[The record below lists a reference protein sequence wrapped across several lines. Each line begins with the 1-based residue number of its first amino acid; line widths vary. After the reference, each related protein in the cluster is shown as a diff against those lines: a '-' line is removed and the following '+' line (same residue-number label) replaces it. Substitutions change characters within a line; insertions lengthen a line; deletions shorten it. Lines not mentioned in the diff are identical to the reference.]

1 MCVVFHLE
9 AFAES
14 WPVKTRDPTAMQ
26 TEASNRLVVS
36 GCLGDKLECTKEE
49 NGKHCRLFQFNFL
62 WENSGDPK
70 QDSFLCMEPQ
80 GRRP

>member
-1 MCVVFHLE
+1 MCVVFRLE

-36 GCLGDKLECTKEE
+36 GCMGDKLEEE

-62 WENSGDPK
+62 WENSADPK
-70 QDSFLCMEPQ
+70 QDSFFCMEPQ
-80 GRRP
+80 GR